1 MWEYML
7 RILRLFIGGHEQR
20 SRALRSEGDDV
31 CQNENVMAESEGKA
45 GFKKSF
51 DGVITS
57 YFNKAGLIN
66 EHIYFTQGSVIG
78 NENPQVGD
86 EVAVHAVRSH
96 SEGGWI
102 ANSVQILHTWD
113 LEDKEPRRPTKELMI
128 GSVKNIRNQMVQI
141 EASMCQINIST
152 KKFKVGF
159 KPYKGD
165 WVQIEYWNHVL
176 NADEGSTKFNAKNV
190 ISVSPLRERKLHG
203 VVTNVFGSYGLIN
216 GNVYFAFTSVEKG
229 YRLKQGDRVV
239 ALVLESKQVR
249 GEWRANYVIRKS
261 KEKVENSTVSASK
274 NFEDDSQ
281 FVPTLDNCSVEI
293 LGEANFGDVLVDQT
307 SKAEFLVR

>member
-1 MWEYML
+1 MWQYIS
-7 RILRLFIGGHEQR
+7 RILRVFIGGHEQGTII
-20 SRALRSEGDDV
+20 SERDNV
-31 CQNENVMAESEGKA
+31 CQNENIIAESKVKA
-45 GFKKSF
+45 GLIKSF

-57 YFNKAGLIN
+57 YFNKVGLIN
-66 EHIYFTQGSVIG
+66 EHIYFTQGSIIG

-86 EVAVHAVRSH
+86 EVTVHAVRSH

-113 LEDKEPRRPTKELMI
+113 IGDKEPETPTKEFMI
-128 GSVKNIRNQMVQI
+128 GSVKNIRNQIVQI
-141 EASMCQINIST
+141 EASMCQIDIST

-165 WVQIEYWNHVL
+165 WVQIEYWNHLL
-176 NADEGSTKFNAKNV
+176 NADKGSTKFSAENV
-190 ISVSPLRERKLHG
+190 ITVSPLRERKLHG

-216 GNVYFAFTSVEKG
+216 GNVYFPFTSVEKG
-229 YRLKQGDRVV
+229 YRLKQGDHIV

-261 KEKVENSTVSASK
+261 KGKVKNNAIIASK
-274 NFEDDSQ
+274 DFGDNSH
-281 FVPTLDNCSVEI
+281 FVPTCDNCGIEI
-293 LGEANFGDVLVDQT
+293 LGETNFGDVLVDQT
-307 SKAEFLVR
+307 HKAEFLVR

>member
-1 MWEYML
+1 MS
-7 RILRLFIGGHEQR
+7 RILRLFIGGHEQE
-20 SRALRSEGDDV
+20 SRTLRSEGDDV
-31 CQNENVMAESEGKA
+31 CQNENVIAESKGKA
-45 GFKKSF
+45 GLKKSF

-57 YFNKAGLIN
+57 YFNKVGLIN
-66 EHIYFTQGSVIG
+66 EHIYFTQGSIIG

-113 LEDKEPRRPTKELMI
+113 LEDKEPGIPTKEFMI
-128 GSVKNIRNQMVQI
+128 GSVKNIRNQIVQI
-141 EASMCQINIST
+141 EASTCQIDIST

-165 WVQIEYWNHVL
+165 WVQIEYWNHIV
-176 NADEGSTKFNAKNV
+176 NADKGSTKFSTENV
-190 ISVSPLRERKLHG
+190 ITVSPLRERKLHG

-216 GNVYFAFTSVEKG
+216 GNVYFTFTSVEKG
-229 YRLKQGDRVV
+229 YRLKQGDHVI

-261 KEKVENSTVSASK
+261 KGKVQNSGVRASK
-274 NFEDDSQ
+274 NFEDNSH
-281 FVPTLDNCSVEI
+281 FVPTFDNCGIEI

-307 SKAEFLVR
+307 CKAEFLVR